1 MKRIISLLMLVL
13 PLCIVACTKA
23 NTGDDSTDGQTEY
36 YVKYAS
42 EGLSTNYNVS
52 YTDET
57 GKKQSFSDL
66 SGETFERVIGPVSV
80 GFEAA
85 FNIWV
90 SNTNDTKTRA
100 ARIEVKKG
108 NSPFVVKV
116 EKSGKGSSGVSIKY
130 TIE

>member
-1 MKRIISLLMLVL
+1 MKRIIGLLIIVL

-23 NTGDDSTDGQTEY
+23 DTGEDSTVEQTEY

-42 EGLSTNYNVS
+42 EGLSSTYNVS

-57 GKKQSFSDL
+57 GKKQSFSDI
-66 SGETFERVIGPVSV
+66 SGETFERIIGPVAV
-80 GFEAA
+80 GYEAT
-85 FNIWV
+85 FRIWV

-116 EKSGKGSSGVSIKY
+116 EKSGKGYSGVSVSY